1 MSLLLFCL
9 VSYGHCCCYPAKIF
23 RMISFH
29 PGVVD
34 VIVVVLSVSS
44 VNMLVCSGED
54 KGAAR
59 GRANPQGDRG
69 AEVWH

>member
-1 MSLLLFCL
+1 
-9 VSYGHCCCYPAKIF
+9 
-23 RMISFH
+23 MISFH

-44 VNMLVCSGED
+44 VNMLLVCPGED
-54 KGAAR
+54 EGAAR
-59 GRANPQGDRG
+59 GRANPQGDGG